1 MGDEKI
7 YRLESTEKDK
17 HWVLELSSQTSVL
30 KCDQRQCLSLLLEVF
45 CCLLY
50 TVTHFPQKAGEC
62 SQHSLTVDC
71 NQDTED
77 ARDVQ
82 DDDSR
87 DVQPGLHAS

>member
-50 TVTHFPQKAGEC
+50 TVTHFP
-62 SQHSLTVDC
+62 
-71 NQDTED
+71 
-77 ARDVQ
+77 
-82 DDDSR
+82 
-87 DVQPGLHAS
+87 